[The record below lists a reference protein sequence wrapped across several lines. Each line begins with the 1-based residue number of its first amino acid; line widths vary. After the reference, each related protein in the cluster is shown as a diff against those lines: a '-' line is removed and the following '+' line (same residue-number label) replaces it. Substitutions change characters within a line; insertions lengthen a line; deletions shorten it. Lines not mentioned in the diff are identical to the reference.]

1 LTIGGRAAPGLARG
15 LVLAFGLALTTGAGS
30 AIAPALAAEAVAA
43 GPSLPPPKAFAT
55 TEGRRLVTADGQAL
69 RLRCINLGH
78 WLLPEGYMLKFRR
91 ANTPRKIEAA
101 VVRLVGP
108 ADAGRFWRRFRAAYV
123 AREDIALIRR
133 LGFNAV
139 RVPLHYRL
147 LMDEDGQVQ
156 PDGEGFRLLDELVA
170 WSREEGLLV
179 LFDLHGAPGGQ
190 TGVNHD
196 DGPGYPLLFY
206 VRAYQ
211 DATVRLWQ
219 AVARRYRDE
228 PAVLGYDL
236 LNEPVAPFHDT
247 AYLNSRLTDFYRRL
261 VTAIRAVDPDH
272 LIVLGGSEWNGNF
285 SVFPGPL
292 AGNTV
297 YSYHKYWSKTERA
310 AIQPYLDFS
319 FLHNVPLFM
328 GESGEADDDW
338 TGAFREL
345 HERHDIGWCF
355 WNYKN
360 MAPGPTV
367 AAVSPPDGWPAIIAA
382 ADGGRRSGAAEP
394 VLSPRQAKA
403 ILDDYLENIRLAN
416 CTLDHGFLRAL
427 GLPLPAASR

>member
-1 LTIGGRAAPGLARG
+1 MAVGGILAG
-15 LVLAFGLALTTGAGS
+15 ILAGIFGLALSSRPPLLPRAHAS
-30 AIAPALAAEAVAA
+30 AAAAA
-43 GPSLPPPKAFAT
+43 GPPLPPASAFAAT
-55 TEGRRLVTADGQAL
+55 KGRSLMTAGGQPL

-101 VVRLVGP
+101 VQRLVGP
-108 ADAGRFWRRFRAAYV
+108 ADAARFWRRFRATYV
-123 AREDIALIRR
+123 AREDIALIKR

-147 LMDEDGQVQ
+147 LMDEDGQVR
-156 PDGEGFRLLDELVA
+156 PDGEGFRLLDDLVA
-170 WSREEGLLV
+170 WSRAQGLYV

-190 TGVNHD
+190 TGFHHD

-219 AVARRYRDE
+219 SVAARYRDE

-247 AYLNSRLTDFYRRL
+247 AYLNSRLTEFYHRL
-261 VTAIRAVDPDH
+261 VAAIRAVDPH
-272 LIVLGGSEWNGNF
+272 HIIVLGGSEWNGNF

-297 YSYHKYWSKTERA
+297 YSYHKYWSKTDRS

-319 FLHNVPLFM
+319 FRHNVPLFM

-338 TGAFREL
+338 TSAFREL

-367 AAVSPPDGWPAIIAA
+367 AAVNPPDGWPAIIAA
-382 ADGGRRSGAAEP
+382 VDGGGPAGAAEP
-394 VLSPRQAKA
+394 ALSPRQVSA
-403 ILDDYLENIRLAN
+403 ILDGYLENVRLTN
-416 CTLDHGFLRAL
+416 CTLDRGFLRAL
-427 GLPLPAASR
+427 GLPEPAAALR

>member
-1 LTIGGRAAPGLARG
+1 MFALLLA
-15 LVLAFGLALTTGAGS
+15 LGLALTMGPVVTAAS
-30 AIAPALAAEAVAA
+30 VLASEAAAA
-43 GPSLPPPKAFAT
+43 GPALPPPALVAT
-55 TEGRRLVTADGQAL
+55 RGRSLVTADGQPL

-78 WLLPEGYMLKFRR
+78 WLLPEGYMFKFRR
-91 ANTPRKIEAA
+91 ANTPRQIEAA
-101 VVRLVGP
+101 VLRLVGP
-108 ADAGRFWRRFRAAYV
+108 AQAARFWRRFRAAYV
-123 AREDIALIRR
+123 AREDIALIKR

-139 RVPLHYRL
+139 RVPLHHRL
-147 LMDEDGQVQ
+147 LLDAGGQVQ
-156 PDGEGFRLLDELVA
+156 PHGEGFRLLDDLVA
-170 WSREEGLLV
+170 WSRAEGLFV

-190 TGVNHD
+190 TGFQHD

-219 AVARRYRDE
+219 ALARRYRDE

-261 VTAIRAVDPDH
+261 VAAIRAVDPH
-272 LIVLGGSEWNGNF
+272 HIIVLGGAEWNGNF

-297 YSYHKYWSKTERA
+297 YSYHKYWSKTDRS

-338 TGAFREL
+338 THAFREL
-345 HERHDIGWCF
+345 HERHEIGWCF

-382 ADGGRRSGAAEP
+382 ADGVRPAAAP
-394 VLSPRQAKA
+394 APLLTPRQASA

-416 CTLDHGFLRAL
+416 CALDPGFLRAL
-427 GLPLPAASR
+427 GVLEPATALP